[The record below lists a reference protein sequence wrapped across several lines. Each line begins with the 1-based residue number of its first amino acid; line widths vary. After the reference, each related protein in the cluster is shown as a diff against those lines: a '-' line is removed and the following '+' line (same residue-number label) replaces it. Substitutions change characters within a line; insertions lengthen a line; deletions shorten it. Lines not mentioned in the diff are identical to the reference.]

1 MNEVLKE
8 ENQNIKSLF
17 DNIMLRD
24 IDQSDPNFKRLKML
38 KFCKENSA
46 KKFEDKTKQFLNS
59 GKLNVLKYC
68 FSTLLNILS
77 INVLNTKLVFNI

>member
-1 MNEVLKE
+1 MNEVLRE

-17 DNIMLRD
+17 DNVMLRD

-46 KKFEDKTKQFLNS
+46 KQFEDKTK
-59 GKLNVLKYC
+59 
-68 FSTLLNILS
+68 
-77 INVLNTKLVFNI
+77 

>member
-1 MNEVLKE
+1 MYEILKE
-8 ENQNIKSLF
+8 ENQNIKSLC

-46 KKFEDKTKQFLNS
+46 KKFEDKTKQFFNS
-59 GKLNVLKYC
+59 GKLNVLKFC
-68 FSTLLNILS
+68 FSTLLNILR
-77 INVLNTKLVFNI
+77 INVSNIIVVF